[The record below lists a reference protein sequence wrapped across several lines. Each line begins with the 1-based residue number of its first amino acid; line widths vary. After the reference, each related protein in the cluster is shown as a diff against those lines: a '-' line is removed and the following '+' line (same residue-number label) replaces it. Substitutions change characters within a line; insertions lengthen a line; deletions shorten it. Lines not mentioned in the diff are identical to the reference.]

1 MIAFGTSQQGAL
13 HQRLNMDCQDNYRV
27 KSIGKYQVAVIADGL
42 GSAVYSGAAS
52 SLACD
57 SVINTLQEL
66 LSETDVFSDTVEI
79 IKTGFCIA
87 CARVLE
93 LADSKKLQTEHFETT
108 LSVII
113 ADDNEISYGQIG
125 DGGISVLA
133 SDGCMRLIT
142 LRQNGSMEGSV
153 YPLLSQFNRCVFG
166 RIKTKWSVIM
176 MATDGM
182 LNFFS
187 SVQDKDRLR
196 NYISSFF
203 MPAFGENQAVRRK
216 LENNLESAMED
227 ETLLE
232 SVDDDRT
239 LVFVINEK
247 NQPEQNFRID
257 FTDNPNQQ
265 GFAFEGGKMVLP
277 SYFKETCQRFYLNP
291 TRFYRHTSALTY
303 RSAPVK
309 KNAPDQ
315 VQPIYSDRI
324 ESEAYVSENRS
335 IPIDIPPASD
345 HSGRVMSASS
355 ANTVSNNS
363 VQEEGASKSGILV
376 FLLMIAGIIIV
387 GLIAVWMFTSKKSN
401 PSNNQA
407 QPLTP
412 PDSSSQS
419 VTPTDNASSSDHSKP
434 PSRKT
439 ESNKH
444 NKP

>member
-1 MIAFGTSQQGAL
+1 
-13 HQRLNMDCQDNYRV
+13 
-27 KSIGKYQVAVIADGL
+27 
-42 GSAVYSGAAS
+42 
-52 SLACD
+52 
-57 SVINTLQEL
+57 
-66 LSETDVFSDTVEI
+66 
-79 IKTGFCIA
+79 
-87 CARVLE
+87 
-93 LADSKKLQTEHFETT
+93 
-108 LSVII
+108 
-113 ADDNEISYGQIG
+113 
-125 DGGISVLA
+125 
-133 SDGCMRLIT
+133 
-142 LRQNGSMEGSV
+142 MEGSV

-335 IPIDIPPASD
+335 IPSDIHPASAR
-345 HSGRVMSASS
+345 SGQGMNASC
-355 ANTVSNNS
+355 ANTVSINS
-363 VQEEGASKSGILV
+363 IQKEGTSKVFILI
-376 FLLMIAGIIIV
+376 IAGIMIV

>member
-1 MIAFGTSQQGAL
+1 
-13 HQRLNMDCQDNYRV
+13 
-27 KSIGKYQVAVIADGL
+27 
-42 GSAVYSGAAS
+42 
-52 SLACD
+52 
-57 SVINTLQEL
+57 
-66 LSETDVFSDTVEI
+66 
-79 IKTGFCIA
+79 
-87 CARVLE
+87 
-93 LADSKKLQTEHFETT
+93 
-108 LSVII
+108 
-113 ADDNEISYGQIG
+113 
-125 DGGISVLA
+125 
-133 SDGCMRLIT
+133 
-142 LRQNGSMEGSV
+142 
-153 YPLLSQFNRCVFG
+153 
-166 RIKTKWSVIM
+166 
-176 MATDGM
+176 
-182 LNFFS
+182 
-187 SVQDKDRLR
+187 
-196 NYISSFF
+196 
-203 MPAFGENQAVRRK
+203 
-216 LENNLESAMED
+216 
-227 ETLLE
+227 
-232 SVDDDRT
+232 
-239 LVFVINEK
+239 
-247 NQPEQNFRID
+247 
-257 FTDNPNQQ
+257 
-265 GFAFEGGKMVLP
+265 MVLP